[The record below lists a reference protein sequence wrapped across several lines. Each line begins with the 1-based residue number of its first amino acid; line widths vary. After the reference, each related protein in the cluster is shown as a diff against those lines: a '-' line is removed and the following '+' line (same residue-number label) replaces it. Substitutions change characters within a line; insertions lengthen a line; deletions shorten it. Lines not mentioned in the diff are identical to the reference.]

1 MKQIFTSV
9 LALLSATI
17 AVAQTTNLWQGSEV
31 LPDDWSNYVQLDAS
45 KFVNA
50 RVADQLVIS
59 ISDVSATSSY
69 PQVQL
74 DDSSWQRL
82 PGAGNASLTEETTS
96 VTYYI
101 TADMLLPLQA
111 GGMLVRGCGYT
122 LASIDLVAGNGGAG
136 YENSVWIGNMVF
148 SNWEGQP
155 VPASSFVNAE
165 VGDLLRMKIS
175 DLQAG
180 AQGHIST
187 GSWGDMPDATD
198 FVQLS
203 GNYYQF
209 AITDAMLAELKRNG
223 MIVGGIGY
231 TLTSVDII
239 DPATIVPLTLHVPVT
254 GDDWVWSKDET
265 PSVQV
270 DITNPTDDETV
281 ANATIVV
288 RTDKMEPVLEDSK
301 SVAVA
306 ANGSQTVTFDLALDA
321 PGFYQ
326 CTISV
331 NDELAR
337 SFNIGYAPTEI
348 VSAPDA
354 QSDFDAFWDNVL
366 AELADVEPEYTLT
379 ELPEHSSPERK
390 VYLVEMKSVADG
402 TGNDITVRGYYAEPV
417 AEGKYPALIHYQGYD
432 SDGSTEPWC
441 MNGGDNPGWV
451 ELTFSTRGQWIN
463 NRPPYEN
470 AYDYWFTYGFG
481 NKDDYYYRGAYADA
495 VRAIDF
501 IASRSKTDARNIFA
515 EGSSQ
520 GGALTI
526 AAAALDGRLAAIAPA
541 IQFMGDFPDYFKV
554 GNWPASYAF
563 DKQKELGL
571 SDEQMYAFLSY
582 FDTKNLAG
590 NITCPVISTIGLQ
603 DNVCPPHTNIA
614 PYNNLAQ
621 VADADKQISYNPELM
636 HSVPDTWWN
645 TYMEFFDKYM
655 DKTPVVGIDEVTAGG
670 ETLPG
675 CLYTVDGCVL
685 RMSQL
690 PQRASIVVANL
701 QGAMVSAIEATGE
714 AVIELPGVGVY
725 VVSVSAGGGT
735 HSFKVVAR

>member
-1 MKQIFTSV
+1 MKQVFTSV

-31 LPDDWSNYVQLDAS
+31 LPDDWSKYVQLDAS

-59 ISDVSATSSY
+59 ISDVSATLSY

-122 LASIDLVAGNGGAG
+122 LTSIDLVAGNGGAG

-187 GSWGDMPDATD
+187 GSWGDMPDATE
-198 FVQLS
+198 FVQLG
-203 GNYYQF
+203 GNYFQF
-209 AITDAMLAELKRNG
+209 TITEAMLAELKGNG
-223 MIVGGIGY
+223 MIVSGIGF
-231 TLTSVDII
+231 TLTSVDVI
-239 DPATIVPLTLHVPVT
+239 DPASIVPLTLEVPVT
-254 GDDWVWSKDET
+254 NGWVWAKDET
-265 PSVQV
+265 PEVSVN
-270 DITNPTDDETV
+270 ITNPTANGATALAAINVLTDKLEPVYQHTQSVDV
-281 ANATIVV
+281 AGNNATQ
-288 RTDKMEPVLEDSK
+288 S
-301 SVAVA
+301 
-306 ANGSQTVTFDLALDA
+306 VTFSLPIET
-321 PGFYQ
+321 PGFYR
-326 CTISV
+326 CDISV

-354 QSDFDAFWDNVL
+354 QADFDSFWSDAL
-366 AELADVEPEYTLT
+366 AELAAVAPEYSLT
-379 ELPEHSSPERK
+379 ELPERSSADRK
-390 VYLVEMKSVADG
+390 VYLVEMKSIADG
-402 TGNDITVRGYYAEPV
+402 TGDDITIRGYYAEPV

-432 SDGSTEPWC
+432 SDPSSEPWC
-441 MNGGDNPGWV
+441 MNGSDNPGWI
-451 ELTFSTRGQWIN
+451 ELIISMRGQLIN

-470 AYDYWFTYGFG
+470 AYGDWFAYGFG
-481 NKDDYYYRGAYADA
+481 NEDNYYYRGAYMDA

-501 IASRSKTDARNIFA
+501 IASRAKTDTRNIFA

-520 GGALTI
+520 GGAFTI
-526 AAAALDGRLAAIAPA
+526 AAAALDDRLTAVAPS
-541 IQFMGDFPDYFKV
+541 IQFMGDFPDYFQV
-554 GNWPASYAF
+554 GQWPASVAF
-563 DKQKELGL
+563 AQQEALGL
-571 SDEQMYAFLSY
+571 SDEDMYAMLSY
-582 FDTKNLAG
+582 FDTKNLAV
-590 NITCPVISTIGLQ
+590 NITCPVISTVGLQ
-603 DNVCPPHTNIA
+603 DNVCPPHTNMA
-614 PYNNLAQ
+614 PYNNLTQ
-621 VADADKQISYNPELM
+621 VAASDKQISYNAELM

-645 TYMEFFDKYM
+645 SYMAFFDRYM
-655 DKTPVVGIDEVTAGG
+655 DASVSMDDEVADGIAAGR
-670 ETLPG
+670 
-675 CLYTVDGCVL
+675 CRYTVDGNVL
-685 RMSQL
+685 HLSQL
-690 PQRASIVVANL
+690 PGGARVAVFNLSGAEVAN
-701 QGAMVSAIEATGE
+701 AHADIEAE
-714 AVIELPGVGVY
+714 IELPGAGAY
-725 VVSVSAGGGT
+725 VVSVSSDGIAY
-735 HSFKVVAR
+735 SFKVIVG